1 MLPSSERSRQLG
13 TFAIAEGTND
23 DTPAQILQ
31 TALDGTSADMGR
43 FIKAG
48 QTVAI
53 KPTRT
58 WAYARHTASS
68 TDPAFLA
75 AVIKAA
81 QKADASRII
90 VMDHCSI
97 KPGAEAAL
105 SISGIGHVVKELG
118 VEHVFADRFNAP
130 LNPLGL
136 NRPATRPRQY
146 QHRRHEGRC
155 GSQHPHQLGG
165 RKSPQRD

>member
-1 MLPSSERSRQLG
+1 MDVSHSERSRQLG
-13 TFAIAEGTND
+13 ASAIGDGTND

-31 TALDGTSADMGR
+31 TALDGIGGMGR

-53 KPTRT
+53 KPNAT
-58 WAYARHTASS
+58 WAYAPHTASS

-97 KPGAEAAL
+97 EPGAEAAL

-118 VEHVFADRFNAP
+118 VEHVFADRFNVP
-130 LNPLGL
+130 EIHLG
-136 NRPATRPRQY
+136 
-146 QHRRHEGRC
+146 
-155 GSQHPHQLGG
+155 
-165 RKSPQRD
+165 